1 MYCHCWFVG
10 STVSMMS
17 ARDATTLSCGKPSL
31 TVSTVFQSVSYHS
44 VIVGLWIGTQ
54 DFFCIFVS
62 PLRRKGDT

>member
-1 MYCHCWFVG
+1 
-10 STVSMMS
+10 MS